1 MIIREA
7 ILRGAGVEFVLTN
20 RETAGD
26 RVESWLTDVAG
37 WYGGVGVVDGGSQ
50 RRLGHGFFPAPSLRT
65 GRELTLS
72 GTLVFQSEVD
82 RSIADRFVSGLLWDG
97 EFGELQV
104 TTDDLTLFSQVKL
117 GGEIKHAYLGTSAME
132 VQIPLTAPDP
142 FLYAPARRFQVFPA
156 GAGEGL
162 EYNLFASQ
170 GAAVGPNLA
179 AVSSTAK
186 SYGTVQV
193 VDGIEH
199 LTVDRRVNT
208 SIPGSFVLTTVPVTA
223 GKSYKVT
230 TTVSGDVEGTAYAM
244 RTNVAPGAYQ
254 SSKYFVMNGTNVVVP
269 APVGEKDTH
278 TWVVTIP
285 PGANRV
291 DITFFPLHPNSQTQA
306 GAQTVSAQIWECTP
320 TLGWGAGAPFSGAF
334 ANGGN
339 ADAHPVYTVHG
350 SWPAGF
356 RITTGAGAIEYPSP
370 VHPSTPVRI
379 DNRTGEVMV
388 GGVDQTYRLTRRDW
402 VTVPAGSAI
411 QPRIEA
417 LAPSTGWLDVD
428 IKDTYM

>member
-26 RVESWLTDVAG
+26 RVESWLTDVVG

-72 GTLVFQSEVD
+72 GTLVFQSEAD

-142 FLYAPARRFQVFPA
+142 FLYAPARRYQVFPA

-162 EYNLFASQ
+162 EYNLFTSR
-170 GAAVGPNLA
+170 GAAVGENLA
-179 AVSSTAK
+179 VLAGAAK

-193 VDGIEH
+193 VDGVEY

-208 SIPGSFVLTTVPVTA
+208 SIPSSFVLTTVPVTA
-223 GKSYKVT
+223 GKSYKIT
-230 TTVSGDVEGTAYAM
+230 TTVSGDVEGTAYAV

-254 SSKYFVMNGTNVVVP
+254 SSKYFVADGTNVVVP
-269 APVGEKDTH
+269 APVGEKDTR

-291 DITFFPLHPNSQTQA
+291 DVFFFPLHPNGQTQA
-306 GAQTVSAQIWECTP
+306 GAQTVSAQVWECTP

-356 RITTGAGAIEYPSP
+356 RITTGTGAIEYPAP
-370 VHPSTPVRI
+370 VHPSNPVRI

-388 GGVDQTYRLTRRDW
+388 AGVDQTYRLTKRDW

>member
-26 RVESWLTDVAG
+26 RVESWLIDVAG

-72 GTLVFQSEVD
+72 GTLVFQSEAD

-142 FLYAPARRFQVFPA
+142 FLYAPARIYQIHPV
-156 GAGEGL
+156 GAGQGL
-162 EYNLFASQ
+162 TYPLFAQKS
-170 GAAVGPNLA
+170 APTKALA
-179 AVSSTAK
+179 QEKKVFTA
-186 SYGTVQV
+186 GHT
-193 VDGIEH
+193 
-199 LTVDRRVNT
+199 
-208 SIPGSFVLTTVPVTA
+208 GSKIMDTPITP
-223 GKSYKVT
+223 GKSYHLKT
-230 TTVSGDVEGTAYAM
+230 
-244 RTNVAPGAYQ
+244 
-254 SSKYFVMNGTNVVVP
+254 
-269 APVGEKDTH
+269 
-278 TWVVTIP
+278 VVTSDKTGMDFSITNKMLSVHETLP
-285 PGANRV
+285 PGASTISSLTTIFENGFTAPLGASTALISAWGNRA
-291 DITFFPLHPNSQTQA
+291 S
-306 GAQTVSAQIWECTP
+306 GAIKDASYTVEM
-320 TLGWGAGAPFSGAF
+320 TLSEASPALYWGAGTPTGGAF

-339 ADAHPVYTVHG
+339 ADAHPIYTVHG

-356 RITTGAGAIEYPSP
+356 RITTGSGVIEYPSP

-388 GGVDQTYRLTRRDW
+388 AGVDQTYRLTKRDW

-417 LAPSTGWLDVD
+417 LAPSTGWLDVE

>member
-26 RVESWLTDVAG
+26 RVESWLTDVVG

-72 GTLVFQSEVD
+72 GTLVFQSEAD

-142 FLYAPARRFQVFPA
+142 FLYAPARRYQVFPA

-162 EYNLFASQ
+162 EYNLFTSR
-170 GAAVGPNLA
+170 GAAVGENLA
-179 AVSSTAK
+179 VLAGAAK

-193 VDGIEH
+193 VDGVEY

-223 GKSYKVT
+223 GKSYKIT
-230 TTVSGDVEGTAYAM
+230 TTVSGDVEGTAYAV

-254 SSKYFVMNGTNVVVP
+254 SSKYFVADGTNVVVP
-269 APVGEKDTH
+269 APVGEKDTR

-291 DITFFPLHPNSQTQA
+291 DVFFFPLHPNGQTQA
-306 GAQTVSAQIWECTP
+306 GAQTVSAQVWECTP

-356 RITTGAGAIEYPSP
+356 RITTGTGAIEYPAP
-370 VHPSTPVRI
+370 VHPSNPVRI

-388 GGVDQTYRLTRRDW
+388 AGVDQTYRLTKRDW

>member
-72 GTLVFQSEVD
+72 GTLVFQSEAD

-142 FLYAPARRFQVFPA
+142 FLYAPARRYQVFPA

-162 EYNLFASQ
+162 EYNLFTSQ
-170 GAAVGPNLA
+170 GAVVGENLA
-179 AVSSTAK
+179 VLAGAAK
-186 SYGTVQV
+186 SYGTVQTI
-193 VDGIEH
+193 DGVEY
-199 LTVDRRVNT
+199 LTVDRRVNS

-223 GKSYKVT
+223 GKSYKIT
-230 TTVSGDVEGTAYAM
+230 TTVSGDVEGTAYAI

-254 SSKYFVMNGTNVVVP
+254 SSKYFVADGTNVVVP
-269 APVGEKDTH
+269 APVGEKDTR

-291 DITFFPLHPNSQTQA
+291 DVFFFPLHPSGQTQE
-306 GAQTVSAQIWECTP
+306 GAQTVSAQVWECTP

-339 ADAHPVYTVHG
+339 ADAHPIYTVHG

-356 RITTGAGAIEYPSP
+356 RITTGSHVIEYPSP

-388 GGVDQTYRLTRRDW
+388 GRVDQTYRLTRRDW
-402 VTVPAGSAI
+402 VTIPAGSAI

>member
-7 ILRGAGVEFVLTN
+7 ILRGAGAEFVLTS
-20 RETAGD
+20 RESVGD

-50 RRLGHGFFPAPSLRT
+50 RRLGHGFFPSPSLRT
-65 GRELTLS
+65 GRELTLT
-72 GTLVFQSEVD
+72 GVLVFQNEAD

-97 EFGELQV
+97 ELGELQV

-142 FLYAPARRFQVFPA
+142 FLYAPARRYQVFPA

-162 EYNLFASQ
+162 RYPLFA
-170 GAAVGPNLA
+170 
-179 AVSSTAK
+179 
-186 SYGTVQV
+186 
-193 VDGIEH
+193 
-199 LTVDRRVNT
+199 NT
-208 SIPGSFVLTTVPVTA
+208 
-223 GKSYKVT
+223 
-230 TTVSGDVEGTAYAM
+230 
-244 RTNVAPGAYQ
+244 RAPG
-254 SSKYFVMNGTNVVVP
+254 NL
-269 APVGEKDTH
+269 D
-278 TWVVTIP
+278 
-285 PGANRV
+285 
-291 DITFFPLHPNSQTQA
+291 
-306 GAQTVSAQIWECTP
+306 
-320 TLGWGAGAPFSGAF
+320 WGAGAPFSGAF
-334 ANGGN
+334 ANDGN
-339 ADAHPVYTVHG
+339 ADAHPIYTVHG

-356 RITTGAGAIEYPSP
+356 RITTGSSVIEYPSP

-388 GGVDQTYRLTRRDW
+388 GRIDQTYRLTRRDW

-411 QPRIEA
+411 QPRIAA

>member
-20 RETAGD
+20 RESVGD
-26 RVESWLTDVAG
+26 RVESWLTDIAG

-50 RRLGHGFFPAPSLRT
+50 RRLGHGFFPSPSLRT

-72 GTLVFQSEVD
+72 GTLVFQSEAD

-97 EFGELQV
+97 ELGELQV
-104 TTDDLTLFSQVKL
+104 TTDDLTLVSQVKL
-117 GGEIKHAYLGTSAME
+117 GGEIRHAYLGTSAME
-132 VQIPLTAPDP
+132 VQVPLTAPDP
-142 FLYAPARRFQVFPA
+142 FLYAPARRYQVFPA

-170 GAAVGPNLA
+170 GAPVGENLA
-179 AVSSTAK
+179 ALSGAAK
-186 SYGTVQV
+186 SYGTVQT
-193 VDGIEH
+193 VDGVEY

-208 SIPGSFVLTTVPVTA
+208 SLPGSFALTTVPVVP
-223 GKSYKVT
+223 GKSYKVRT
-230 TTVSGDVEGTAYAM
+230 AVSADSEGSEYAM
-244 RTNVAPGAYQ
+244 RTNIVGGPHA
-254 SSKYFVMNGTNVVVP
+254 SFKYFVADGADITVP
-269 APVGEKDTH
+269 APVGQEDTR
-278 TWVVTIP
+278 TWVVTAP
-285 PGANRV
+285 PGATRM
-291 DITFFPLHPNSQTQA
+291 DIFFFPLHPHGQTQA
-306 GAQTVSAQIWECTP
+306 AAQTVSVQVWECSP

-339 ADAHPVYTVHG
+339 ADAHPIYTVHG

-356 RITTGAGAIEYPSP
+356 RITTGSSVIEYPSP
-370 VHPSTPVRI
+370 VHPSTPVSI

-402 VTVPAGSAI
+402 VRVPAGSAI
-411 QPRIEA
+411 QPRITA
-417 LAPSTGWLDVD
+417 LAPSTGWMDVD
-428 IKDTYM
+428 IQDTYM